1 MELDPILSALI
12 KLEQPINNGYN
23 DLNDKY
29 QLVYAQLDAIN
40 MTGSNKKC
48 LKLEFTSF
56 LLVIQ
61 SNSSCFCC
69 VEIRIMGIGC
79 KMAKLCSVVF
89 RLRSLVNIVVGRMHF
104 EKNASKVF
112 QRFFSEER

>member
-56 LLVIQ
+56 LVVIQ
-61 SNSSCFCC
+61 SNSSCFSC
-69 VEIRIMGIGC
+69 
-79 KMAKLCSVVF
+79 
-89 RLRSLVNIVVGRMHF
+89 
-104 EKNASKVF
+104 
-112 QRFFSEER
+112 